1 MSLEVLFIRR
11 DYMFDKIVDEVPDY
25 KAFYAIDEL
34 NASSERLAR
43 KHPSK
48 VDVFYIG
55 RSRKGEEIKALRIGK
70 GRKTALLFGFP
81 HPNEPIGSMT
91 LEYLSWRLAEDKTLD
106 KLDFTWYIVKCIDP
120 DGARLNEGWFK
131 GPYTPL
137 NYALNYYRPPGFQQI
152 EWTFPI
158 EYKTLVWDKPI
169 PETRALMK
177 IMEDVKP
184 QFMYSLHNS
193 GFGGVYFYVSSRCKP
208 LYAKFHNLAE
218 KEKLP
223 LHLGEP
229 ETPYMK
235 KLAKAIFKMPTSVE
249 RYEFLKK
256 HTKKD
261 PAKII
266 NYGTSSDDYARRV
279 AGSFTLVCEMPY
291 YYDPR
296 IGDTSE
302 SDVTRREAVLHSLAL
317 AEERHNFVKEK
328 YSEVKVIVR
337 KRKEKKPFVDA
348 IEDSLKRFPDY
359 ITAQRHWAE
368 TDRKLRRKATVAEK
382 FDSYVISLFYGLL
395 SLAMLYRCV
404 KNTKSEKVE
413 KEVLQH
419 ITRWNADL
427 EKQLSYKV
435 IPIRSLVRVQLGS
448 ALLTA
453 EYIGKK
459 S

>member
-1 MSLEVLFIRR
+1 MFEKVLA
-11 DYMFDKIVDEVPDY
+11 EVPDY
-25 KAFYAIDEL
+25 KTFLCGDEL
-34 NASSERLAR
+34 NASSEKLAR
-43 KHPSK
+43 DHPNK
-48 VDVFYIG
+48 VKIIKIG
-55 RSRKGEEIKALRIGK
+55 RSRNGEDIKALKIGK

-91 LEYLSWRLAEDKTLD
+91 LEYLAQMLVEDATLTA
-106 KLDFTWYIVKCIDP
+106 LNYTWFIVKCADP

-131 GPYTPL
+131 GPFTPL
-137 NYALNYYRPPGFQQI
+137 NYALNYYRPPGYQQI

-158 EYKTLVWDKPI
+158 KYKTLNWDSPI
-169 PETRALMK
+169 PETEALMK
-177 IMEDVKP
+177 IMEGSKP
-184 QFMYSLHNS
+184 HFMYSLHNS
-193 GFGGVYFYVSSRCKP
+193 GFGGVYFYVSSPCKP
-208 LYAKFHNLAE
+208 LYLKFQNLAK

-235 KLAKAIFKMPTSVE
+235 QLAKAIFKMPTSVE
-249 RYEFLKK
+249 AYDFLKK

-291 YYDPR
+291 YYDSR

-302 SDVTRREAVLHSLAL
+302 SDMSRREALLHGIGV
-317 AEERHNFVKEK
+317 AEERYNFIKQR
-328 YSEVKVIVR
+328 YSEVRKSLKVH
-337 KRKEKKPFVDA
+337 KEKIPFIDA
-348 IEDSLKRFPDY
+348 IEDSLKRFPDS
-359 ITAQRHWAE
+359 IAAEKHWAQ
-368 TDRKLRRKATVAEK
+368 TDPKLKRKATVAEK
-382 FDSYVISLFYGLL
+382 FDSHVISLFYNLL
-395 SLAMLYRCV
+395 SLGMLHRCI
-404 KNTKSEKVE
+404 KDTNNENTE

-419 ITRWNADL
+419 VKKWNKKL
-427 EKQLSYKV
+427 ERQLSYKV

-453 EYIGKK
+453 EYISKK
-459 S
+459 RPTK

>member
-1 MSLEVLFIRR
+1 
-11 DYMFDKIVDEVPDY
+11 MFDKVVEEVSEY
-25 KAFYAIDEL
+25 KTFYTIDEL
-34 NASSERLAR
+34 KVSSEKLAQ

-48 VDVFYIG
+48 VKIFKIG
-55 RSRKGEEIKALRIGK
+55 KSRKGEEIEALRIGK
-70 GRKTALLFGFP
+70 GEKTALLFGFP
-81 HPNEPIGSMT
+81 HPNEPIGSMA
-91 LEYLSWRLAEDKTLD
+91 LEYLSWRLVEDERLD
-106 KLDFTWYIVKCIDP
+106 KLDFTWYIIKCIDP

-131 GPYTPL
+131 GPFNPF
-137 NYALNYYRPPGFQQI
+137 NYALNYYRPPAYQQI

-158 EYKTLVWDKPI
+158 KYKTLVWDKPI
-169 PETRALMK
+169 SETRALMR

-208 LYAKFHNLAE
+208 LYVKFQNLAE

-229 ETPYMK
+229 EAPYMK

-256 HTKKD
+256 HIKKD

-302 SDVTRREAVLHSLAL
+302 SDVIRREAVLYSLTL
-317 AEERHNFVKEK
+317 AEERYNFIKEK
-328 YSEVKVIVR
+328 YSEVKTIIG
-337 KRKEKKPFVDA
+337 KRKEKKPFIDA

-359 ITAQRHWAE
+359 LAAQRHWAE

-382 FDSYVISLFYGLL
+382 FDSYVISRFYGLL
-395 SLAMLYRCV
+395 SLGMLYRCV
-404 KNTKSEKVE
+404 KDTKNEEVE
-413 KEVLQH
+413 KEVLQR
-419 ITRWNADL
+419 ITEWNEEL
-427 EKQLSYKV
+427 ENQLSYKV

-453 EYIGKK
+453 EYIRKK
-459 S
+459 Y